1 MAHSDAQTAGATFR
15 RRKMYRAAVVGAG
28 GYAGIEVVRTLILHP
43 EFELVATSSDSLE
56 GERIAS
62 VYPALEGYTDLKFV
76 KSDENAI
83 ASEADIVFLAVPH
96 TAAMACAPAYL
107 ERGVAVVDLSAD
119 YRIHDKDVYA
129 KWYGVEHTS
138 PELLAKAVYGQP
150 ETHRGGLQALGR
162 AWDKS
167 DPSTTPLVACAG
179 CYPTAT
185 ILASMPALEAG
196 LDLDGYVVVNALSGV
211 SGAGKKAN
219 ARTHFCH
226 ANESVQ
232 AYSAGKHRHT
242 PEIEQELAEAAGHQ
256 VRIAFSPILAPM
268 KRGLLSMAN
277 IRLSAD
283 ATFEQAL
290 DVYEKRYAEERF
302 THFLGAEMP
311 QTASVNGGNH
321 AHVGLAF
328 DEGTHTLIASAAID
342 NLDKGAAT
350 QAVQCANLICGL
362 DESAGLEFASPAV

>member
-1 MAHSDAQTAGATFR
+1 
-15 RRKMYRAAVVGAG
+15 MYKAAVIGAG
-28 GYAGIEVVRTLILHP
+28 GYAGIEVARTLLRHP
-43 EFELVATSSDSLE
+43 GFELVAASSDSLE
-56 GERIAS
+56 GERLAS
-62 VYPALEGYTDLKFV
+62 VYPALEGYTDLRFV
-76 KSDENAI
+76 KSDVDAI
-83 ASEADIVFLAVPH
+83 ADIADIVFLAVPH

-107 ERGVAVVDLSAD
+107 QHGVAVVDLSAD

-150 ETHRGGLQALGR
+150 ETHRDDLKVLGS
-162 AWDKS
+162 AWDKA
-167 DPSTTPLVACAG
+167 DASTTPLVACAG

-185 ILASMPALEAG
+185 ILASMPALAAG
-196 LDLDGYVVVNALSGV
+196 LDRDGYVVVNALSGV

-242 PEIEQELAEAAGHQ
+242 PEIEQELTEAAGHE
-256 VRIAFSPILAPM
+256 VRIAFSPILVPM

-277 IRLSAD
+277 IRVAD
-283 ATFEQAL
+283 GATLEKAL
-290 DVYEKRYAEERF
+290 ATYESRYAGEGF
-302 THFLGAEMP
+302 VHFLGTEMP

-328 DEGTHTLIASAAID
+328 DEGTRTLIASAAID

-350 QAVQCANLICGL
+350 QAVQCANLICGMAE
-362 DESAGLEFASPAV
+362 DAGLEFTSPAV